1 MKTNNIKNE
10 IELHKRIENLELENI
25 ELKEKVNDCTE
36 FIRILEEWLSDTDDT
51 ENNEIPTIDCGT
63 Y

>member
-10 IELHKRIENLELENI
+10 IELHRRIEKLELENI

-36 FIRILEEWLSDTDDT
+36 FIRILEEWLNDDDT
-51 ENNEIPTIDCGT
+51 ENNEISIDCGT

>member
-10 IELHKRIENLELENI
+10 IELHRRIEKLELENI
-25 ELKEKVNDCTE
+25 ELKEKVSDCTE

-51 ENNEIPTIDCGT
+51 ENNEISIDCGT

>member
-10 IELHKRIENLELENI
+10 IELHRRIEKLELENI
-25 ELKEKVNDCTE
+25 ELREKVNDCTE

-51 ENNEIPTIDCGT
+51 ENNEISIDCGT

>member
-10 IELHKRIENLELENI
+10 IELHRRIEKLELENI
-25 ELKEKVNDCTE
+25 DLKEKVNDCTE
-36 FIRILEEWLSDTDDT
+36 FIRILEEWLSTDDT

>member
-10 IELHKRIENLELENI
+10 IELHKRIEKLEVENI

-36 FIRILEEWLSDTDDT
+36 FIRILEEWLNDDDT
-51 ENNEIPTIDCGT
+51 ENNEISIDCGT

>member
-10 IELHKRIENLELENI
+10 IELHRRIEKLEVENI

-36 FIRILEEWLSDTDDT
+36 FIRILEEWLNDDDT
-51 ENNEIPTIDCGT
+51 ENNEISIDCGT

>member
-10 IELHKRIENLELENI
+10 IELHRRIEKLELENI
-25 ELKEKVNDCTE
+25 ELREKVNDCTE
-36 FIRILEEWLSDTDDT
+36 FIRILEEWLNDDDT
-51 ENNEIPTIDCGT
+51 ENNEISIDCGT